1 MFAVNEIESRELI
14 SKIEAGEAP
23 LLVDVRT
30 LGEMFQGVLPEAQ
43 PTPLNLLPGAVE
55 GLPRDRDIVI
65 YCRTGARSAQACAY
79 LMSMGL
85 QSVFNLRGGIFD
97 YARNGGKIVA
107 PDPSIFEAQNAA
119 PQYGMSA

>member
-14 SKIEAGEAP
+14 GRMDAEDDFV
-23 LLVDVRT
+23 LVDVRT
-30 LGEMFQGVLPEAQ
+30 LGEMFQGVLPSAMA
-43 PTPLNLLPGAVE
+43 TPLNQLPAVVE
-55 GLPRDRDIVI
+55 ELPRDKDVII

-97 YARNGGKIVA
+97 YARQGGKIVA
-107 PDPSIFEAQNAA
+107 PDTAMFESANAA
-119 PQYGMSA
+119 MQYRASA